1 MAEASRRTAFAGAV
15 TLLKPGLKSGLKAG
29 LIAGL
34 IASLIA
40 TFGWADTG
48 LAQVSTAVPA
58 PNHMPASTSATRL
71 TPGQPQPVMPTAGWA
86 NPPIGYLGFCRSFP
100 GECKRHG
107 KRDAVALTAN
117 LWTELI
123 AVNQVINRQITPV
136 TDLEFYKVEEY
147 WTLPTN
153 FGDCEDYVLLKRQAL
168 IRQGWPSGALL
179 VTVVFDE
186 FGDGH
191 AVLIARTD
199 RGDFVLDNKV
209 NVVRLWS
216 KTPYRYVKRQSIGN
230 PDRWVA
236 INDARWSVG
245 STTGQN

>member
-1 MAEASRRTAFAGAV
+1 MIEASRRTAFAGAV
-15 TLLKPGLKSGLKAG
+15 TFF
-29 LIAGL
+29 IAA
-34 IASLIA
+34 I
-40 TFGWADTG
+40 GWTDAG
-48 LAQVSTAVPA
+48 LAQMSVAAPSHMPDHVSGALSNPA
-58 PNHMPASTSATRL
+58 P
-71 TPGQPQPVMPTAGWA
+71 PQPVMPTAGWA

-100 GECKRHG
+100 AECKRHG
-107 KRDAVALTAN
+107 KTGAVALTAS

-123 AVNQVINRQITPV
+123 AVNRVINKQIEPV
-136 TDLEFYKVEEY
+136 TDLEFYKIEEY
-147 WTLPTN
+147 WTLPTDY
-153 FGDCEDYVLLKRQAL
+153 GDCEDYVLLKRQAL

-186 FGDGH
+186 VGDGH

-209 NVVRLWS
+209 DAIKLWS
-216 KTPYRYVKRQSIGN
+216 QTPYRYVKRQSISN

-236 INDARWSVG
+236 INDARRSVG